1 MRAPEKWQSQVGR
14 SGQGVFDAS
23 QLMPLKATSLETPRF
38 SFAEFD
44 RPNVGN
50 YDLTAGESVTL
61 VAVERGCVTIHN
73 DDAQHDLR
81 DQHCGLFISFRS
93 TTFSSHAED
102 GRVVSCSARLSSFPA
117 LANLGSSVE
126 HKLTT
131 DRIPTLFRLGLN
143 LAMANAPADLHLRD
157 AIGETLLRAFIAER
171 ETGNDIAPPSLVR
184 KTQSYFHQYFAE
196 PCALDKLAILV
207 GVRKE
212 YLISEFR
219 RHVGMT
225 PMRYLWDLRT
235 RRAVQ
240 LVQTTTMTL
249 ADIASHTGY
258 KSQFHLSRE
267 IKRMTG
273 VSPRDLRR
281 SPNTHPIIV

>member
-1 MRAPEKWQSQVGR
+1 MRAPEKWQSQIGQP
-14 SGQGVFDAS
+14 GQGVVDAS
-23 QLMPLKATSLETPRF
+23 QFMPPKGVNLETPRF

-44 RPNVGN
+44 RPGVANC
-50 YDLTAGESVTL
+50 DLAAGESVTL
-61 VAVERGCVTIHN
+61 VAVERGCITIQN
-73 DDAQHDLR
+73 DDTRQDLR
-81 DQHCGLFISFRS
+81 HQHCGLFISSRS
-93 TTFSSHAED
+93 TTFSSDAGD

-117 LANLGSSVE
+117 LANLRSANE

-143 LAMANAPADLHLRD
+143 LAMANVPADLHLRD
-157 AIGETLLRAFIAER
+157 AIGEALLRAFIAER
-171 ETGNDIAPPSLVR
+171 ETGYDVTPPSLVR

-196 PCALDKLAILV
+196 PCALDELAIFV

-212 YLISEFR
+212 HLISEFR
-219 RHVGMT
+219 RHVGKT

-249 ADIASHTGY
+249 AEIASHTGY

-281 SPNTHPIIV
+281 SPHTHPIII

>member
-1 MRAPEKWQSQVGR
+1 MS
-14 SGQGVFDAS
+14 
-23 QLMPLKATSLETPRF
+23 LKGANLETPRF

-44 RPNVGN
+44 RPCVAN
-50 YDLTAGESVTL
+50 YDLAAGESVTL
-61 VAVERGCVTIHN
+61 VAVERGCVTIQN
-73 DDAQHDLR
+73 DDTCHDLR
-81 DQHCGLFISFRS
+81 HQHCGLFISSRS
-93 TTFSSHAED
+93 TTFSCQAEED
-102 GRVVSCSARLSSFPA
+102 ERVVSCSARLSSFPA
-117 LANLGSSVE
+117 LANLGSSIE

-131 DRIPTLFRLGLN
+131 DRIPTLFRLGIN
-143 LAMANAPADLHLRD
+143 LATANSPADLHLRD
-157 AIGETLLRAFIAER
+157 TLGEALLRAFIAER
-171 ETGNDIAPPSLVR
+171 ETGYDIAPPSFVR

-196 PCALDKLAILV
+196 PCALDKLATFV

-219 RHVGMT
+219 RHVGQT

-235 RRAVQ
+235 RRAAQ

-249 ADIASHTGY
+249 AEIASHTGY

-281 SPNTHPIIV
+281 SPNSHPIII